1 MNDEAGEADRTGA
14 YVLGHSDGEIER
26 LKAQARLI
34 DPITRRMFEQAG
46 VAPGMRVLDVG
57 CGAGDVAFL
66 AADLVG
72 PDGEVVGVDQAP
84 GAVEAAR
91 ARAGERTVGNVA
103 FHVGDPAEMTFERP
117 FDTVVGRYVLQHQK
131 HPAAMLRGLA
141 AQVSPGGLVVFHEL
155 DWGGPTS
162 FPPAP
167 TYDRCRRWGL
177 ETLRAHGT
185 ETRMGSKLHSTFVE
199 AGRSAPSMRL
209 EALIG
214 AGGNCA
220 DMLRLMSGLIATLLP
235 EIERLG
241 VATGAEIDVETLFD
255 RMQRESAEGSNVFFG
270 HLQIGAWSRT

>member
-1 MNDEAGEADRTGA
+1 MNNDAGEADRTGA
-14 YVLGHSDGEIER
+14 YVLGHSGGEIER

-34 DPITRRMFEQAG
+34 DPITRRIFHQAG
-46 VAPGMRVLDVG
+46 VVPRMRVLDVG
-57 CGAGDVAFL
+57 GGAGDVAFL
-66 AADLVG
+66 AADMVG
-72 PDGEVVGVDQAP
+72 PDGEVVGVDRVGDAI
-84 GAVEAAR
+84 EAAR
-91 ARAGERTVGNVA
+91 ARAGERSLSNVEFLA
-103 FHVGDPAEMTFERP
+103 GDPAEMTFERP
-117 FDTVVGRYVLQHQK
+117 FDAVIGRYVLQFQK
-131 HPAAMLRGLA
+131 DPAAMLRRLA
-141 AQVSPGGLVVFHEL
+141 DRVRPGGLVVFHEL
-155 DWGGPTS
+155 DWGGPSS

-199 AGRSAPSMRL
+199 AGLSAPSMRL
-209 EALIG
+209 EALVS
-214 AGGNCA
+214 AGGNGA